1 MQFVLRLPYLA
12 LSIVFVLVLYVLCA
26 AANYTWVDSPFLQWL
41 VYEEILSTHEDSF
54 LEVLSAVLWLLSC
67 AVFLYLFWMSQCKVE
82 RFWFL
87 FYAGLSFFALGEE
100 ISWGYHLFDYSEY
113 VPIVADHNA
122 QGETNLHNINVAAL
136 LGLSEDF
143 PYYRYLANF
152 SHLLNPLFYLFL
164 SGLWLGLPLV
174 KKAGVMGRFVLIKY
188 MPVPSN
194 GFLLF
199 FFLHSV
205 IFICVDVI
213 LFNVGYI
220 YEMYIALA
228 ALIVGF
234 DICRSSL
241 QQPATSD
248 ERVAMRSHDV

>member
-1 MQFVLRLPYLA
+1 M
-12 LSIVFVLVLYVLCA
+12 
-26 AANYTWVDSPFLQWL
+26 
-41 VYEEILSTHEDSF
+41 
-54 LEVLSAVLWLLSC
+54 
-67 AVFLYLFWMSQCKVE
+67 
-82 RFWFL
+82 
-87 FYAGLSFFALGEE
+87 GEE
-100 ISWGYHLFDYSEY
+100 ISWGHHLFDYSEY
-113 VPIVADHNA
+113 VPVIAGNNA

-143 PYYRYLANF
+143 PYYRYVANF

-205 IFICVDVI
+205 IFIFFDVI

-228 ALIVGF
+228 ALIVGL
-234 DICRSSL
+234 DICQGGL
-241 QQPATSD
+241 QQPANSD
-248 ERVAMRSHDV
+248 ELVAMRSHDV

>member
-1 MQFVLRLPYLA
+1 MQLVLRLPYLA
-12 LSIVFVLVLYVLCA
+12 FSIVFVLALYVLCA
-26 AANYTWVDSPFLQWL
+26 AANYAWLDSSLLEWL
-41 VYEEILSTHEDSF
+41 VYEEILNTHEDSF

-67 AVFLYLFWMSQCKVE
+67 VIFLYLFLVSEHKVE
-82 RFWFL
+82 RFWL
-87 FYAGLSFFALGEE
+87 VFYAGLSFFAFGEE
-100 ISWGYHLFDYSEY
+100 ISWGHHLLNYSEY
-113 VPIVADHNA
+113 VPVIAANNA

-143 PYYRYLANF
+143 PYYRYLANL

-164 SGLWLGLPLV
+164 SFLWLGLPLV
-174 KKAGVMGRFVLIKY
+174 KKTGVIGRFVLIKY

-194 GFLLF
+194 GFLVF

-205 IFICVDVI
+205 VFVFVDVA

-228 ALIVGF
+228 ALIVGL
-234 DICRSSL
+234 DIFRCGL
-241 QQPATSD
+241 PQPATSD
-248 ERVAMRSHDV
+248 QLVAIEVS